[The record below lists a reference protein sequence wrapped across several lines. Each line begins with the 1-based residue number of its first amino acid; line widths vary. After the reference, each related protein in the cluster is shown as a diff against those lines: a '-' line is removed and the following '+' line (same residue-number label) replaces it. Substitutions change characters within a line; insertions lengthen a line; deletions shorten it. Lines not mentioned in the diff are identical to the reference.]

1 MSDDTIR
8 ADVDV
13 NLKFPML
20 TAETLIRH
28 HISIEKKTLG
38 IVLGFGLGVGI
49 GLGLGLGLGFGLGA
63 SSSNSRRKPSAH
75 LD

>member
-1 MSDDTIR
+1 MSDDTVKG
-8 ADVDV
+8 DV
-13 NLKFPML
+13 LLRIPML

-38 IVLGFGLGVGI
+38 IVLGFGLGVGL